1 MSPIAAGAVEQAQ
14 SPSIVSGAAPGPGAT
29 PDGNIPA
36 PGTTPDPTGGYGK
49 SGPAVATATGGP
61 DPMPV
66 QQPQSPAAPTVAPGG
81 MFGKGGFMPA
91 PQAPQTSQPTQNPM
105 IQKPAFQS
113 QPYPTLPGYN
123 AGAQPQQAQQPQR
136 GLSRPTQNPMIR
148 KPAFQG
154 RGRGRVV

>member
-1 MSPIAAGAVEQAQ
+1 MSPIAAGAVQPAP
-14 SPSIVSGAAPGPGAT
+14 SPDIVSGAAPGPGAM
-29 PDGNIPA
+29 PDGNIPG
-36 PGTTPDPTGGYGK
+36 PGTTPEPTSSYGK
-49 SGPAVATATGGP
+49 GGPSVAPVTGGP
-61 DPMPV
+61 DVMPV
-66 QQPQSPAAPTVAPGG
+66 QQPQTPAAPTAAPGG

-91 PQAPQTSQPTQNPM
+91 PQVPQTSQPTQNPM

-123 AGAQPQQAQQPQR
+123 AGQQPQQPQQR